1 MWRGKVHR
9 LRHTVTAANL
19 GDEGTGVADHKLS
32 APLHRTVNLDAF
44 PAQHLRRDLD
54 HRDRKEGKNVNIP
67 FPRYRKDV
75 RASPQTLTM
84 MFFSS
89 MSSPG
94 VPLA

>member
-9 LRHTVTAANL
+9 LRHTVTTANL

-54 HRDRKEGKNVNIP
+54 HRDEKEGTKRKNSIS
-67 FPRYRKDV
+67 YRQKRRDG
-75 RASPQTLTM
+75 QTLTM

>member
-9 LRHTVTAANL
+9 LRHTVTTANL

-44 PAQHLRRDLD
+44 TAQHLRRDLG
-54 HRDRKEGKNVNIP
+54 EGGNVTIP
-67 FPRYRKDV
+67 FSTDERGVTV
-75 RASPQTLTM
+75 RPQTLTM